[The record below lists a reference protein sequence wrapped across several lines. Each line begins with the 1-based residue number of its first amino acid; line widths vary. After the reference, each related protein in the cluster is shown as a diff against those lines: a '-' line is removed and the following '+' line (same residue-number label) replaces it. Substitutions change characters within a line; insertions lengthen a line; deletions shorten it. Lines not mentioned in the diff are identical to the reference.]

1 MEYVNTLDSLLL
13 MDASKARV
21 WDMTFKLQYAKMEL
35 QKWRFQETP
44 NASMQ
49 FELSTGFL
57 IAECVCSMLESA
69 AHIYIMPAFYGEH
82 CMEQEHAR
90 NIVWN
95 GMVYDQ
101 S

>member
-21 WDMTFKLQYAKMEL
+21 WDMTYKLQYA
-35 QKWRFQETP
+35 
-44 NASMQ
+44 
-49 FELSTGFL
+49 
-57 IAECVCSMLESA
+57 ESA